1 MLLADEL
8 KCEKERERG
17 REKLGSGG
25 GAPLDSGHLSGLVNL
40 WVTVSVLTSSTAVV
54 TENDK
59 ILIS

>member
-8 KCEKERERG
+8 KHEKERERE

-25 GAPLDSGHLSGLVNL
+25 GAPLDSGCLSGLVNL
-40 WVTVSVLTSSTAVV
+40 WVTVSVLTSSTAVI